1 VLVQSRNA
9 AEQPEQSVSRIVGTL
24 CSWRR
29 HIHAV

>member
-1 VLVQSRNA
+1 VLLQS
-9 AEQPEQSVSRIVGTL
+9 EQGGQQSEQSVSRTVGTS